1 MSEER
6 FNRLEQMLAQLIT
19 MVGHNN
25 AVTEELRQDVTGIKQ
40 DVAGLKQ
47 DVTGLKQD
55 SARLQQEVAELK
67 QDFVTLENKL
77 EKGFA
82 DVVQMITVIGD
93 KTDKIELVQA
103 HHSDVLD
110 VLAIR
115 TTRQEAEMQAL
126 KRAM

>member
-6 FNRLEQMLAQLIT
+6 FNRLEQMMAQLIT

-25 AVTEELRQDVTGIKQ
+25 AVTEELRQDVTG
-40 DVAGLKQ
+40 LKT

-55 SARLQQEVAELK
+55 VAGLQQDVAVLK
-67 QDFVTLENKL
+67 QDIVTLEGKM
-77 EKGFA
+77 EQGFA
-82 DVVQMITVIGD
+82 DIVQMINVLGD
-93 KTDKIELVQA
+93 KADKIELTQA
-103 HHSDVLD
+103 HHADVLD

-115 TTRQEAEMQAL
+115 TTRQEAEILAL